1 MENYKCAAT
10 IVRNDGYDN
19 SISVRHVFVRK
30 DVEELNAIWSNEN
43 KLSFKIQGNKNQS
56 FIGSIYKIKED
67 KQSAF
72 SKWINALSD
81 YTTVGKHDTI
91 YTNIPIVFKNDKG
104 EIDTVIEPYFMY
116 GDVDDNGVYNVTD
129 IAIIA
134 AHINGIKTLE
144 GDALKAADINHDGKV
159 DYDDLPALSGHIKG
173 IKPISQDA
181 TTTTTSATTT
191 TKTFSTTTSI
201 TEYLEHSW
209 TPEERFENF
218 DIDEYKALLEEDVKS
233 YPRRIDE
240 SIEQAYV
247 EVMMAQVNNSSYCDQ
262 VPDKEW
268 EEFCQLFNER
278 VKAVYYNNPDNFTKE
293 IHYFRNKLNRAPKTL
308 LDLLKENAEYY
319 RMYGEDKWQI
329 MSAFGSSYHM
339 FDTPACNN
347 KGEYNLKFVSKN
359 GLFEAVYNND
369 YQLLD
374 ETNDPINM
382 GTYNYG
388 DPNELN
394 DAFDINSILNN
405 NHFRLDMLTY
415 TNEDYIQMAE
425 LINSILLIQSDKTGL
440 KIGVTVI
447 SEILKAE
454 KVQSKGWLNTPD
466 SNYFNC
472 SEFKSNYLKHTTNP
486 LAVGHRETF
495 ESMLNNHE
503 YYDITSDGKVHIISV
518 G

>member
-1 MENYKCAAT
+1 MKK
-10 IVRNDGYDN
+10 IVA
-19 SISVRHVFVRK
+19 SLVALLVCLPVFA
-30 DVEELNAIWSNEN
+30 EL
-43 KLSFKIQGNKNQS
+43 
-56 FIGSIYKIKED
+56 
-67 KQSAF
+67 KQHNLEIAYEH
-72 SKWINALSD
+72 SD
-81 YTTVGKHDTI
+81 YGYRGPHMEHPIRDHGRKQGASLV
-91 YTNIPIVFKNDKG
+91 YTRNSVVSQD
-104 EIDTVIEPYFMY
+104 
-116 GDVDDNGVYNVTD
+116 VTD
-129 IAIIA
+129 DDPSFAS
-134 AHINGIKTLE
+134 LE
-144 GDALKAADINHDGKV
+144 LRYMDGKV

-440 KIGVTVI
+440 TIGVTVI
-447 SEILKAE
+447 SDILFGLILQILIILLVVSLKA
-454 KVQSKGWLNTPD
+454 
-466 SNYFNC
+466 
-472 SEFKSNYLKHTTNP
+472 
-486 LAVGHRETF
+486 
-495 ESMLNNHE
+495 
-503 YYDITSDGKVHIISV
+503 II
-518 G
+518 